1 MGLFNDFTISG
12 SGMYTNRKWIDA
24 LSDNIANINTIKP
37 FDQDAFQERF
47 VEVTNANV
55 NGSGGGVAVTGVK
68 FGSAEGQMRYDPT
81 NPNANEQ
88 GYVRAP
94 DMNLADQ
101 MTSLIAAQRGYQ
113 ANASAIQRA
122 KEAYQAALGLGR

>member
-1 MGLFNDFTISG
+1 MGLFNDFSISG
-12 SGMYTNRKWIDA
+12 SGLYVNRKWMDA

-37 FDQDAFQERF
+37 YDEGAFQERF
-47 VEVTNANV
+47 VEVSNANV
-55 NGSGGGVAVTGVK
+55 NGSGGGAAVTGVK
-68 FGSAEGQMRYDPT
+68 FGNSEGQLRYDPT

-101 MTSLIAAQRGYQ
+101 MTNLIAAQRGYQ
-113 ANASAIQRA
+113 ANAAAIQRA

>member
-12 SGMYTNRKWIDA
+12 SGMYANRKWMDA
-24 LSDNIANINTIKP
+24 LSDNIANINTVKP
-37 FDQDAFQERF
+37 FDQGAFQERF

-55 NGSGGGVAVTGVK
+55 NGSGGGVTVSGTK
-68 FGSAEGQMRYDPT
+68 FGSTEGQLRYDPT

-94 DMNLADQ
+94 NINLSDQ
-101 MTSLIAAQRGYQ
+101 MTNLIAAQRGYQ
-113 ANASAIQRA
+113 ANAAAIQRA
-122 KEAYQAALGLGR
+122 KDAYQAALGLGR